1 MWIAGR
7 RSEVGMLD
15 IRHSRPEGAGSAFR
29 SLPATQVGRWAGALA
44 FAFAGLVTLWL
55 AASKVHSDPAMAV
68 TLSALRLAPLCGGAA
83 AVLALTALL
92 TRHERSWL
100 VWLGLVP
107 GVVMLGVVALELFW
121 ME

>member
-1 MWIAGR
+1 
-7 RSEVGMLD
+7 MLD
-15 IRHSRPEGAGSAFR
+15 IRQSRPESQGSAFR

-44 FAFAGLVTLWL
+44 VAFAGLVTLWL
-55 AASKVHSDPAMAV
+55 VGSKVHSDPAMAV

-83 AVLALTALL
+83 ALLALIALL
-92 TRHERSWL
+92 TRRERSWF

-107 GVVMLGVVALELFW
+107 GVLMLGVVVLELFW